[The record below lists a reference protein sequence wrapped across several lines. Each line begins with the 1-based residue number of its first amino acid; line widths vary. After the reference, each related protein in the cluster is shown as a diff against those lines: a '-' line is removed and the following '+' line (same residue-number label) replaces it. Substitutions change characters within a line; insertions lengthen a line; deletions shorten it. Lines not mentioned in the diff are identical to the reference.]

1 MTVALREPDSCASIV
16 AVDNAPVDAAL
27 TSDFPK
33 FVMGM
38 QKVEEAKVKTSKE
51 ADKILEPYAKVR
63 TMPVL
68 LTDSKTRNS
77 PWA

>member
-1 MTVALREPDSCASIV
+1 MTVALRNPDSCASII

-27 TSDFPK
+27 SSDFPK

-51 ADKILEPYAKVR
+51 ADQILEPYAKVGFKQFLVR
-63 TMPVL
+63 SL
-68 LTDSKTRNS
+68 DK
-77 PWA
+77 